1 MAGDSGTRIGK
12 KRDEADDRFSSSEY
26 STSAGVNGGGGK
38 GGGGTSRGAS
48 PNDAR
53 AARCLQDD
61 ELGDSAGASAG
72 CRMASFT
79 ERPPVETDTC
89 ASDVAHGLAE
99 EEEELTDAQGA
110 ATAGRVLAAAFS
122 AGRV

>member
-12 KRDEADDRFSSSEY
+12 KHDEADDRFSSWEY
-26 STSAGVNGGGGK
+26 STSAGVNG

-53 AARCLQDD
+53 AARRLQDD

-79 ERPPVETDTC
+79 EPPVETDTC